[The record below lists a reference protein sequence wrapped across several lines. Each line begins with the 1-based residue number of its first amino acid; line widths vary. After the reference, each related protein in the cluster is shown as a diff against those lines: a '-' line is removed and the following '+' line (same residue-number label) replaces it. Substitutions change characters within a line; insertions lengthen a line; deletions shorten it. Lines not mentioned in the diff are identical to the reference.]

1 VKPTLKPCF
10 KSVGDG
16 GELHGL
22 LALGELWDD
31 LVMRHNL
38 PPTPAFHDS
47 PATDPI
53 QEIAL
58 RVIAELS
65 ESKMYVLGTAVWI
78 GGHLAVTARHVLEA
92 PIKKFGAIRTS
103 KGLEVAGHSI
113 RLIQVLPGPIYRMWN
128 VCRAWITSSDI
139 AILHVDLVRTSQ
151 AELAVEWRV
160 PILRVMPPPSGQKV
174 LAFGYR
180 ESRVEVSEGFDG
192 THHLVVNDIGTT
204 SIGEVGQ
211 IFPDRRDASMLT
223 FPCFEVRARFVPGM
237 SGGLVVDENGALCG
251 LVCAGTE
258 FADPNAAPLS
268 YAATLWPMLTT
279 NISVDRGDGYPRGV
293 EYPMIDLALDKV
305 INAIGLEDLDPGFFP
320 SRVLPRRR

>member
-1 VKPTLKPCF
+1 
-10 KSVGDG
+10 
-16 GELHGL
+16 
-22 LALGELWDD
+22 
-31 LVMRHNL
+31 MRHSL
-38 PPTPAFHDS
+38 PPTPAFRDS

-78 GGHLAVTARHVLEA
+78 GGHLAVTAKHVLEA
-92 PIKKFGAIRTS
+92 PIKRFGAIRTS

-113 RLIQVLPGPIYRMWN
+113 RLLQVLPGPVYRVWN
-128 VCRAWITSSDI
+128 VSRAWITSSDI
-139 AILHVDLVRTSQ
+139 AILHVDLVRTSE

-160 PILRVMPPPSGQKV
+160 PILRVTPPQSGQKV

-180 ESRVEVSEGFDG
+180 ESKVEVSEGSDG

-204 SIGEVGQ
+204 SIGVVGQ
-211 IFPDRRDASMLT
+211 IFPERRDASMLT

-258 FADPNAAPLS
+258 FSDPSAVPLS
-268 YAATLWPMLTT
+268 YAATLWPLLTT
-279 NISVDRGDGYPRGV
+279 NISADRGDAYPRGV
-293 EYPMIDLALDKV
+293 EYPMIDLALAKL
-305 INAIGLEDLDPGFFP
+305 INVIGLESLDPMLFP
-320 SRVLPRRR
+320 GRDLHRT